1 MLVDAGADLL
11 AKDALGLTQLDLA
24 DKADHTETMAVLR
37 GAVDR
42 QEQEKQ
48 RDFYSLLDACAGGD
62 LATVKAILGAENHP
76 SDLVNFVPNGSS
88 SLLFKASEHGQKEVV
103 KYLLEAGARAV
114 IHPVT
119 KYSPLYIA
127 AYNGKKDIVEVVLKR
142 YPELINVQTV
152 EKWLPLHAACFNG
165 HAAVLE
171 FLLKYKFPPE
181 VLIDFKDRTG
191 SWSYQLPFDINQRDL
206 SGQSILYL
214 ACCIGNL
221 RMVDLLLEYRVKA
234 VSTTLPAPT
243 EEELQEQQS
252 TPKRVGLSAL
262 ISKFSSKEEVL
273 RSNEAWVKPVDLDL
287 YCNHESETAL
297 HVAVRSRHHAIA
309 SHLLAAG
316 ALPNL
321 LSQGLGPDQGEEAAW
336 GKGHTCLVEAAR
348 NRDMGMIDLLLKY
361 GARDDQNQALMVAGQ
376 AKDHLVM
383 SKLLALKAHQ
393 DQEATV
399 NKNSIAEMH
408 LGKSIKGRSSVSNLT
423 YSSMCPTTPVMINWH
438 QTGLLSHLKEQWLV
452 DGAVRLNPKL
462 RLSPKYQ
469 PMALHAITRLDIS
482 NNEIVSLPASITTMQ
497 SLKFLSLA
505 GNKLEMLPE
514 VKLT

>member
-11 AKDALGLTQLDLA
+11 AKDALGLTPLDLA

-48 RDFYSLLDACAGGD
+48 RDFYSLLGACASGD
-62 LATVKAILGAENHP
+62 LASVKAILRGESHL

-103 KYLLEAGARAV
+103 KYLLESGARAV

-127 AYNGKKDIVEVVLKR
+127 AYNGKKDIVEVVLKK

-181 VLIDFKDRTG
+181 VLVEFKDRTG
-191 SWSYQLPFDINQRDL
+191 SWLYQLPFDINQRDL

-221 RMVDLLLEYRVKA
+221 RMVDLLLEYKVKA

-252 TPKRVGLSAL
+252 TPKKVGLSAL

-321 LSQGLGPDQGEEAAW
+321 LSQV
-336 GKGHTCLVEAAR
+336 HV
-348 NRDMGMIDLLLKY
+348 
-361 GARDDQNQALMVAGQ
+361 
-376 AKDHLVM
+376 
-383 SKLLALKAHQ
+383 
-393 DQEATV
+393 
-399 NKNSIAEMH
+399 
-408 LGKSIKGRSSVSNLT
+408 
-423 YSSMCPTTPVMINWH
+423 
-438 QTGLLSHLKEQWLV
+438 
-452 DGAVRLNPKL
+452 
-462 RLSPKYQ
+462 
-469 PMALHAITRLDIS
+469 
-482 NNEIVSLPASITTMQ
+482 
-497 SLKFLSLA
+497 LSLIFMCA
-505 GNKLEMLPE
+505 LPIL
-514 VKLT
+514 V